1 MAAIGIFSQ
10 ENFDPVSATS
20 SGDRMSTK
28 INPRPKVS
36 FTSVTLI
43 FAASA
48 SADAET
54 LREDLLA
61 DDFGLVVFLNDEELL
76 VENSNEDDWMEVDAK
91 LIFKRTFDVWLGVD
105 VWLCEIKC
113 EEILAGKKDSFKI
126 Y

>member
-1 MAAIGIFSQ
+1 
-10 ENFDPVSATS
+10 
-20 SGDRMSTK
+20 MSTK

-76 VENSNEDDWMEVDAK
+76 VENSNEDD
-91 LIFKRTFDVWLGVD
+91 
-105 VWLCEIKC
+105 
-113 EEILAGKKDSFKI
+113 
-126 Y
+126 

>member
-76 VENSNEDDWMEVDAK
+76 VENSDEDDWMEVDAK
-91 LIFKRTFDVWLGVD
+91 LIFKRTFDACLSVD

-113 EEILAGKKDSFKI
+113 EEILAAGKKDSL